1 MKSMGGKTV
10 KANEQKTR
18 KAGIS
23 TVVALDF
30 AASGIKAVK
39 MRKTKDGPYIQGVD
53 ILRAALK
60 EETQKKSASS
70 QNKFSLPKS
79 LRANHAA
86 LSVSGEN
93 AVINLVSVPSS
104 RGSNNLNAVIQKQM
118 ALQGTYRISSVPA
131 GSAKGKSNISY
142 LAVALPE
149 EDARDALEFVASGTP
164 APVSLEVS
172 GLSAITAL
180 SHSVGSDFDSMCV
193 GLIEAGSNSILLT
206 IIDRGIVMLAK
217 MFNFGGKRL
226 ERAVRKRLELGDDL
240 SIGDIQNTF
249 DISRI
254 LQDVMAPFFQQLSRA
269 KDYVERK
276 EAKRVSKFYLSGGLS
291 RMDLWKDKIG
301 ATTGCDIEILNPFK
315 GFEIA
320 PNAYPDELTGEES
333 RFSGAVGAGL
343 NALGL

>member
-1 MKSMGGKTV
+1 MKFK
-10 KANEQKTR
+10 EQKTR
-18 KAGIS
+18 KAGVS
-23 TVVALDF
+23 SVVALDF

-39 MRKTKDGPYIQGVD
+39 MRKTKDGPYIQGVE
-53 ILRAALK
+53 ILRK
-60 EETQKKSASS
+60 GSEEKAQKKTALL
-70 QNKFSLPKS
+70 QNRFSLPKN
-79 LRANHAA
+79 LRANYAA

-118 ALQGTYRISSVPA
+118 ALEGEYRISSLPA
-131 GSAKGKSNISY
+131 GNTRGKSNASY

-149 EDARDALEFVASGTP
+149 EDAQVALEFVASGTP

-180 SHSVGSDFDSMCV
+180 FHSVGSDCESMCV
-193 GLIEAGSNSILLT
+193 GLIEAGRNSILLT
-206 IIDRGIVMLAK
+206 IIDQGVVMLAK
-217 MFNFGGKRL
+217 VFNFGGDRL

-240 SIGDIQNTF
+240 SIDDIQNTF

-276 EAKRVSKFYLSGGLS
+276 EAKRVSKFYLSGGLG
-291 RMDLWKDKIG
+291 RMDLWRSKIG
-301 ATTGCDIEILNPFK
+301 VATGCEIEILNPFK
-315 GFEIA
+315 GLEFA
-320 PNAYPDELTGEES
+320 PNTYPDELTGEES